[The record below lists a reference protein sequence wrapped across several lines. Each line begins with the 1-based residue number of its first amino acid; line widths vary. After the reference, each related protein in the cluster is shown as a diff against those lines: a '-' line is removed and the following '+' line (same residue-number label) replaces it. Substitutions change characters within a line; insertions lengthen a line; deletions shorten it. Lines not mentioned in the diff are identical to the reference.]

1 MQNFSLNIKTRIYF
15 GTNITGDALAKEADN
30 ISGNIMI
37 VTTGRSLERYG
48 YVKQPVSYTHLTLPT
63 ILLV

>member
-37 VTTGRSLERYG
+37 VTTGRSLER
-48 YVKQPVSYTHLTLPT
+48 
-63 ILLV
+63 